1 MRHFPTSTA
10 GRKSID
16 DQVVVVV
23 GASSGIG
30 RVTVRRLAERG
41 ASVVAAARSA
51 ADLASLLE
59 ECRSSPG
66 TVVDVV
72 ADVTDQA
79 TMAATASAAVR
90 HFGRI
95 DTWVGVA
102 GVGVYGRAWDTS
114 AAEYD
119 TVMRT
124 NWLGQVHGALAAV
137 PELRRSSGTLICIGS
152 VESVRAVPL
161 HAAYVSSKMALRG
174 FCDSL
179 RMDLDADHAG
189 VAVSL
194 VLPAAIDTPFFA
206 HARSHLA
213 GRPKPPPPVY
223 TPDSVAAVILRMA
236 QHPRREVVVGGSG
249 LGFLAG
255 QRLAPG
261 LTDRLMTA
269 GNSMLRAQQEPGP
282 AEPADNLEAP
292 VSGSGS
298 DIGGHDGRRSLTS
311 VLASARPAA
320 RRAAGLGAA
329 AAGVA
334 AGRVLAR
341 RPVDEPTHP
350 RDVVTVPEAD
360 RSGQTQ
366 PAGQTEAGAR

>member
-1 MRHFPTSTA
+1 MRHAPTSPA

-51 ADLASLLE
+51 DDLESLRE

-66 TVVDVV
+66 TVADVV
-72 ADVTDQA
+72 ADVTDEA
-79 TMAATASAAVR
+79 AMAATASAAVQR
-90 HFGRI
+90 FGRI

-102 GVGVYGRAWDTS
+102 GVGLYGRAWDTS

-124 NWLGQVHGALAAV
+124 NWLGQVHGALAAL
-137 PELRRSSGTLICIGS
+137 PELRRSGGTLICIGS

-189 VAVSL
+189 IAVSL

-255 QRLAPG
+255 QRLAPR

-269 GNSMLRAQQEPGP
+269 GNSMLHAQQDPRP
-282 AEPADNLEAP
+282 AEPADNLADP
-292 VSGSGS
+292 VTGSGT
-298 DIGGHDGRRSLTS
+298 DTGGHDGRPSLTS

-320 RRAAGLGAA
+320 RRAAALGAA
-329 AAGVA
+329 TAGVV
-334 AGRVLAR
+334 AGRVMAHR
-341 RPVDEPTHP
+341 RAPEPKHP
-350 RDVVTVPEAD
+350 RDVVTVPEPGT
-360 RSGQTQ
+360 SQ
-366 PAGQTEAGAR
+366 QTEPAEQREQVAR

>member
-1 MRHFPTSTA
+1 MRHSSTSPA

-41 ASVVAAARSA
+41 ASVVAAARSVD
-51 ADLASLLE
+51 DLASLLE
-59 ECRSSPG
+59 ECGSSPG

-72 ADVTDQA
+72 ADVTDEA
-79 TMAATASAAVR
+79 AMAATASAAVQR
-90 HFGRI
+90 
-95 DTWVGVA
+95 
-102 GVGVYGRAWDTS
+102 S
-114 AAEYD
+114 
-119 TVMRT
+119 
-124 NWLGQVHGALAAV
+124 NWLGQVHGALAAL
-137 PELRRSSGTLICIGS
+137 PELRRSGGTLICIGS

-255 QRLAPG
+255 QRLAPR

-311 VLASARPAA
+311 VLASARPVA

-341 RPVDEPTHP
+341 RRVDEPTQP
-350 RDVVTVPEAD
+350 RDVVTVPETGT
-360 RSGQTQ
+360 SGQTE
-366 PAGQTEAGAR
+366 PAGQTEVGAR